1 MRTDRLRHG
10 AMCLFSLLAILCL
23 LTSCGSK
30 GNGAADTGPVATA
43 SSGTASPGAAGSAAG
58 SAFGTS
64 SAVAVHFPT
73 FELEVPADWS
83 VRGNVGKV
91 YEGDDMFL
99 LTGPLSDVSGILSV
113 EAALAEE
120 LELFFNTEYYR
131 SQVRFEYEK
140 EYEDGAMHRLSGTL
154 HNDRT
159 GGTLRFAG
167 VFGTS
172 PGLYCFYFWPDASR
186 DADGERYME
195 TTYESIR
202 IL

>member
-1 MRTDRLRHG
+1 MRTDLFRRR
-10 AMCLFSLLAILCL
+10 AICLLSLLTALCI

-30 GNGAADTGPVATA
+30 GSGRTGSETGSM
-43 SSGTASPGAAGSAAG
+43 SSAEPTLPSGSSLSFGDSSAA
-58 SAFGTS
+58 
-64 SAVAVHFPT
+64 VAHFPN
-73 FELEVPADWS
+73 FEIAVPADWA

-91 YEGDDMFL
+91 YEGEGMFL
-99 LTGPLSDVSGILSV
+99 LAGPLDSALDLTAV

-131 SQVRFEYEK
+131 SQVRFESEK
-140 EYEDGAMHRLSGTL
+140 EYENGAMHRLSGTL
-154 HNDRT
+154 YNDRD

-167 VFGTS
+167 CFRS
-172 PGLYCFYFWPDASR
+172 APGLYCFYFWSDSSR
-186 DADGERYME
+186 DRDGERYME

>member
-1 MRTDRLRHG
+1 MRTD
-10 AMCLFSLLAILCL
+10 LFRCRAIHLLCL
-23 LTSCGSK
+23 LTALCVLTACGSK
-30 GNGAADTGPVATA
+30 GSGQDGPEAGSTR
-43 SSGTASPGAAGSAAG
+43 SSGTTLPAGSA
-58 SAFGTS
+58 
-64 SAVAVHFPT
+64 VAHFPS
-73 FELEVPADWS
+73 FEIAVPADWS

-91 YEGDDMFL
+91 YEGDGMFL
-99 LTGPLSDVSGILSV
+99 LAGPLDGASAAASV

-154 HNDRT
+154 HNDRD
-159 GGTLRFAG
+159 GGSLRFAG
-167 VFGTS
+167 CFRS
-172 PGLYCFYFWPDASR
+172 APGLYCFYFWPDSSR
-186 DADGERYME
+186 DRDGERFME

>member
-1 MRTDRLRHG
+1 MRTDKLRHG
-10 AMCLFSLLAILCL
+10 VMCLLSFLTLLCL
-23 LTSCGSK
+23 VTACGSK
-30 GNGAADTGPVATA
+30 DRGDTV
-43 SSGTASPGAAGSAAG
+43 SGTAAGAPERTTPSVSSSVFGASPATA
-58 SAFGTS
+58 
-64 SAVAVHFPT
+64 HFPS

-91 YEGDDMFL
+91 YEGEDMFL
-99 LTGPLSDVSGILSV
+99 LAGPLEEVNGISSV

-140 EYEDGAMHRLSGTL
+140 EYADGAMHRLSGTL

-159 GGTLRFAG
+159 GGSMRFAG
-167 VFGTS
+167 AFGTS

-186 DADGERYME
+186 DRDGDRYME
-195 TTYESIR
+195 ATYESIR

>member
-30 GNGAADTGPVATA
+30 GNGAADTGPAAPA
-43 SSGTASPGAAGSAAG
+43 SSGT
-58 SAFGTS
+58 AFGTS
-64 SAVAVHFPT
+64 SAAAVHFPT

-83 VRGNVGKV
+83 VRGNVGKA

-113 EAALAEE
+113 ETALAEE

>member
-1 MRTDRLRHG
+1 MRTDLLRHG
-10 AMCLFSLLAILCL
+10 AISLLCLLTSLCI

-30 GNGAADTGPVATA
+30 G
-43 SSGTASPGAAGSAAG
+43 SGAAGSG
-58 SAFGTS
+58 PVPSSASDTS
-64 SAVAVHFPT
+64 SENGSSVTFGDASAATAHFPT
-73 FELEVPADWS
+73 FEVAVPADWS

-91 YEGDDMFL
+91 YEGDGMFL
-99 LTGPLSDVSGILSV
+99 LAGPLDDASDTASV

-154 HNDRT
+154 HNDRD
-159 GGTLRFAG
+159 GGTHRFAG
-167 VFGTS
+167 CFRPT
-172 PGLYCFYFWPDASR
+172 PGMYRYYFWPDSSR
-186 DADGERYME
+186 DRDGERYME
-195 TTYESIR
+195 TSYESIR

>member
-1 MRTDRLRHG
+1 MRTDLLRHG
-10 AMCLFSLLAILCL
+10 AISLLCLLTSLCI

-30 GNGAADTGPVATA
+30 G
-43 SSGTASPGAAGSAAG
+43 SGAAGSG
-58 SAFGTS
+58 PVPSSASDTS
-64 SAVAVHFPT
+64 SENGSSVTFGDASAATAHFPT
-73 FELEVPADWS
+73 FEVAVPADWS

-91 YEGDDMFL
+91 YEGDGMFL
-99 LTGPLSDVSGILSV
+99 LAGPLDDASDTASV

-154 HNDRT
+154 HNDRD
-159 GGTLRFAG
+159 GGTHRFAG
-167 VFGTS
+167 CFRPT
-172 PGLYCFYFWPDASR
+172 PGMYCYYFWPDSSR
-186 DADGERYME
+186 DRDGERYME
-195 TTYESIR
+195 TSYESIR

>member
-1 MRTDRLRHG
+1 MRTDLLRHG
-10 AMCLFSLLAILCL
+10 AISLLCLLTSLCI

-30 GNGAADTGPVATA
+30 G
-43 SSGTASPGAAGSAAG
+43 SGAAGSG
-58 SAFGTS
+58 PVPSSASDTS
-64 SAVAVHFPT
+64 SENGSSVTFGDASAATAHFPT
-73 FELEVPADWS
+73 FEVAVPADWS
-83 VRGNVGKV
+83 VRGNVGKIC
-91 YEGDDMFL
+91 EGDGMFL
-99 LTGPLSDVSGILSV
+99 LAGPLDDASDTASV

-154 HNDRT
+154 HNDRD

-167 VFGTS
+167 CFRTA
-172 PGLYCFYFWPDASR
+172 PGMYCYYFWPDSSR
-186 DADGERYME
+186 DRDGERYME
-195 TTYESIR
+195 TSYESIR